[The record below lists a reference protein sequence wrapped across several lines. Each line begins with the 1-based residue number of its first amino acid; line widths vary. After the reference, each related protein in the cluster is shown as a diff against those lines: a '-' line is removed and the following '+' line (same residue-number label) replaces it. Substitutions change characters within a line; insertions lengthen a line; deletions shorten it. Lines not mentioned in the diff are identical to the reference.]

1 MDLSRFSLEGRVA
14 LVTGGSRGI
23 GRAIAL
29 ALADA
34 GADVAIS
41 SRKLPDL
48 EAVAAEIEKKGVKSM
63 AVASH
68 VAKGEESK
76 TLVDKVKAEWGKID
90 ILVNNAGTNP
100 YYGPL
105 LDAEEWAWDATM
117 NVNLKGPFLLSQLV
131 ARVMK
136 EQGGGSIINIASI
149 MGIVPS
155 ELGIYSVTK
164 AGLIMLTQ
172 ILAKEW
178 GQYKIRVNAI
188 APGVVKTRLSEAL
201 WKDPVKEK
209 EAAKSKALGYIGV
222 PEDIA
227 GAALFLASDASSYV
241 TGEVIVVDGGEI
253 VGPAPDYKT

>member
-1 MDLSRFSLEGRVA
+1 MDLSRFSLEGKVS

-34 GADVAIS
+34 GADVAVS

-48 EAVAAEIEKKGVKSM
+48 EAVADELQQKGVKSM

-68 VAKGEESK
+68 IAKGEESRA
-76 TLVDKVKAEWGKID
+76 LVDRVKGEWGKID

-105 LDAEEWAWDATM
+105 LEVEEWAWDVTM
-117 NVNLKGPFLLSQLV
+117 NVNLKGPFLLSQVV
-131 ARVMK
+131 AGVMK

-155 ELGIYSVTK
+155 ELGIYSVSK
-164 AGLIMLTQ
+164 AGIIMLTQ
-172 ILAKEW
+172 VLAREW
-178 GQYKIRVNAI
+178 GQYEIRVNAI
-188 APGVVKTRLSEAL
+188 APGVVKTKLSEAL
-201 WKDPVKEK
+201 WKDPAKGE

-227 GAALFLASDASSYV
+227 GAALFLASDASSYI
-241 TGEVIVVDGGEI
+241 TGEVIVVDGGEL
-253 VGPAPDYKT
+253 VGPAPDFGT

>member
-1 MDLSRFSLEGRVA
+1 MALAKFSLEGKVA

-29 ALADA
+29 AFADA

-48 EAVAAEIEKKGVKSM
+48 EAVAEEIKAKGRKSM
-63 AVASH
+63 ALASH
-68 VAKGEESK
+68 IAKIDDSK
-76 TLVDKVKAEWGKID
+76 TLVEKVTSAWGRID

-105 LDAEEWAWDATM
+105 LDAEEWAWDVTM
-117 NVNLKGPFLLSQLV
+117 NVNLKGPFLLGQLV
-131 ARVMK
+131 AKVMR

-149 MGIVPS
+149 AGIIPS
-155 ELGIYSVTK
+155 KLNIYSVTK
-164 AGLIMLTQ
+164 AGLIMLTRVM
-172 ILAKEW
+172 AKEW

-201 WKDPVKEK
+201 WKEPAKGE
-209 EAAKSKALGYIGV
+209 EAARSKALGYIGL

-227 GAALFLASDASSYV
+227 GAAVYLASDASSYL
-241 TGEVIVVDGGEI
+241 TGETILVDGGES
-253 VGPAPDYKT
+253 VGSAPVYNT

>member
-48 EAVAAEIEKKGVKSM
+48 EAVAGELKQKGVQSL
-63 AVASH
+63 AVAGH
-68 VAKGEESK
+68 IAKAEESRA
-76 TLVDKVKAEWGKID
+76 LVDRVRSEWGRID

-105 LDAEEWAWDATM
+105 LDAEEWAWDVTM

-131 ARVMK
+131 ARFMR
-136 EQGGGSIINIASI
+136 EQGGGSIINIASVL
-149 MGIVPS
+149 GITPS
-155 ELGIYSVTK
+155 ELNIYGVTK
-164 AGLIMLTQ
+164 AALIMLTRTM
-172 ILAKEW
+172 AKEW
-178 GQYKIRVNAI
+178 GQHRIRVNAI

-201 WKDPVKEK
+201 WKDPAKGE
-209 EAAKSKALGYIGV
+209 EAAKKRAIGHLGV
-222 PEDIA
+222 PDDIA
-227 GAALFLASDASSYV
+227 GAAVFLASDASSYI
-241 TGEVIVVDGGEI
+241 TGETIVIDGGEI
-253 VGPAPDYKT
+253 IGPPPVYT